1 MAERRTTTP
10 ADVPKGL
17 VDIAE
22 RALAAAATGNP
33 EDELTMR
40 EAIRAMLAAVLPAYE
55 LRLGAELGRL
65 TMPCPKHD
73 LPGIVEADCVPC
85 HRYTALLGARR
96 LIEGRDGYAGLIRR
110 AALQEADDGAG

>member
-10 ADVPKGL
+10 ADVPTEL
-17 VDIAE
+17 VDLAE
-22 RALAAAATGNP
+22 RTLDITTTGDP
-33 EDELTMR
+33 DTEITLR

-65 TMPCPKHD
+65 TMPCPKHK
-73 LPGIVEADCVPC
+73 LPGIIEADCGPC
-85 HRYTALLGARR
+85 NRYSALIGARR

-110 AALQEADDGAG
+110 AALQESDDGAG